1 MVDSTASRLASTVS
15 GGTHR
20 LTISL
25 APCRPA
31 QLLIYS
37 ECGMAT
43 LFLVRHGE
51 TAWNREGRWQGQHD
65 EPLSE
70 VGREQAAAIAER
82 LAPLQ
87 PHALHAS
94 DLARAWAT
102 ALAIGETTRLTPLAD
117 PRLREVDVGEWR
129 GLTPAET
136 AARYP
141 AGYARWG
148 EGGTGWRDGETYGAM
163 RLRAVGAIEELLRG
177 RNAGSRI
184 VVVTHGGVIRALV
197 LHALGLP
204 DERRRSLGTGPTAT
218 LTMIEAA
225 SEGPWRLLSF
235 NDSGHL
241 PADAGD

>member
-1 MVDSTASRLASTVS
+1 
-15 GGTHR
+15 
-20 LTISL
+20 
-25 APCRPA
+25 
-31 QLLIYS
+31 
-37 ECGMAT
+37 MAT

-65 EPLSE
+65 EPLSDL
-70 VGREQAAAIAER
+70 GRAQAAAIADR
-82 LAPLQ
+82 LRPLH

-94 DLARAWAT
+94 DLSRAWST
-102 ALAIGETTRLTPLAD
+102 ALAIGEATGLTPLSD

-141 AGYARWG
+141 AGYARWR
-148 EGGTGWRDGETYGAM
+148 EGGTGWRDGETYAAM
-163 RLRAVGAIEELLRG
+163 RVRAVAALDELLRG
-177 RNAGSRI
+177 RDADSRI

-197 LHALGLP
+197 LHSLGLP

-218 LTMIEAA
+218 LTTIEAA
-225 SEGPWRLLSF
+225 NEGPWRLISF

-241 PADAGD
+241 PAEP

>member
-1 MVDSTASRLASTVS
+1 
-15 GGTHR
+15 
-20 LTISL
+20 
-25 APCRPA
+25 
-31 QLLIYS
+31 
-37 ECGMAT
+37 MAT

-70 VGREQAAAIAER
+70 IGRQQAAAIAER
-82 LAPLQ
+82 LRPIE
-87 PHALHAS
+87 PHALHAR

-102 ALAIGETTRLTPLAD
+102 ALAIGETTGLTPLGD

-148 EGGTGWRDGETYGAM
+148 EGGTGWRDGETYAAM
-163 RLRAVGAIEELLRG
+163 RVRAVAAVDALLRG
-177 RNAGSRI
+177 RNADSRI

-197 LHALGLP
+197 LHSLGLP
-204 DERRRSLGTGPTAT
+204 DEQRRSLGTGPTAT

-225 SEGPWRLLSF
+225 SDAPWRLLSF

-241 PADAGD
+241 PADAGS